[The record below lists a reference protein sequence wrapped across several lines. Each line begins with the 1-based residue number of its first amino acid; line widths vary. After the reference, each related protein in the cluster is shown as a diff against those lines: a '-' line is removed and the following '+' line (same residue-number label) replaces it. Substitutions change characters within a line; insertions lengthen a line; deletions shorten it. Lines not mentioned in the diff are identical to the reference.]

1 MKNFIKVV
9 GLVCITTVVVL
20 SSHTNTS
27 LPYKITGEFVYI
39 EAVVEEKPT
48 EVEAIALE
56 VLPRE
61 PVDLSD
67 AVLTIS
73 YEVTNKEGE
82 AETVT
87 LYEGP
92 YKEDFENVGEVTEPN
107 EVEIV
112 LQLSDASEPTT
123 INSVIGTGRNIRF
136 AYIDHPRKEDQFIL
150 VGTYSHVL
158 NAENRF
164 SVAGDLNFLDGDLTN
179 DTSAYVV
186 ATTFNTVGERQ
197 STWWG
202 PVLVEDKSFYIE
214 GDVSTPLLGHL
225 YVDGEDHYFRTA
237 VIIEPQGEI
246 VVSELGNGLDLLAT
260 KSGTGYHAK
269 IIDSWQQNKRYV
281 SLLETYQRE
290 YERYVRSMES
300 GDSVDVASDEESVDA
315 KQADDPDTESS
326 TTDKE
331 DGKLVEQLA
340 PAEGCEEA
348 AGELAHSNSNSSI
361 PTDAPAW
368 VYSQVEATNLKN
380 SILMDIAQ
388 SDHDP
393 LAQYFAIM
401 LRPYDQ
407 YVLDDVMQALA
418 VWQSLEEKFDEVFVA
433 NRITP
438 RVDFLETI
446 SIKVKND
453 AALVPGQRIPEF
465 TLANP
470 EGENVDIYTLL
481 GKKDLVLI
489 DFWAS
494 WCGPCIAEFPELK
507 KLHAA
512 YTDEDFEIV
521 GISIDSTEEEWRAG
535 LEEHQLPW
543 TNLGELQSWDGPVAT
558 SFGVSF
564 IPKTYLVD
572 SHGCIYRND
581 IITEELKSFLV
592 ERYGEDESLA
602 DPDVESED
610 VPDVSG

>member
-1 MKNFIKVV
+1 MKNFLKLL
-9 GLVCITTVVVL
+9 GLTCVTTLVVL
-20 SSHTNTS
+20 GSQANATVA
-27 LPYKITGEFVYI
+27 YKITGEFIFI
-39 EAVVEEKPT
+39 EPVVEEEPA
-48 EVEAIALE
+48 EAEADAPE
-56 VLPRE
+56 APPRE
-61 PVDLSD
+61 PVDLSN
-67 AVLTIS
+67 AVLTVS
-73 YEVTNKEGE
+73 YETTNLEGE
-82 AETVT
+82 SETVT
-87 LYEGP
+87 IYEGP
-92 YKEDFENVGEVTEPN
+92 YEEDFERVGEVTELTK
-107 EVEIV
+107 VKIV
-112 LQLSDASEPTT
+112 LQLSDDSEPMT
-123 INSVIGTGRNIRF
+123 INSVIGTGRDIRF
-136 AYIDHPRKEDQFIL
+136 AYVDHPLKEDQFIL

-164 SVAGDLNFLDGDLTN
+164 SIAGDLSFLDGDLTN

-186 ATTFNTVGERQ
+186 ATTFNADGERQ

-269 IIDSWQQNKRYV
+269 IIDSWQQNERYV

-290 YERYVRSMES
+290 YQRYVRSMES

-315 KQADDPDTESS
+315 KQADDPNTESS
-326 TTDKE
+326 TTHKE

-380 SILMDIAQ
+380 SILMDIAL

-401 LRPYDQ
+401 LRPYDR

-418 VWQSLEEKFDEVFVA
+418 VWQSLEEKFDEDFVA

-438 RVDFLETI
+438 QVESLESH

-465 TLANP
+465 TLANQA
-470 EGENVDIYTLL
+470 GENVDIYTLL
-481 GKKDLVLI
+481 GDKDLVLI

-521 GISIDSTEEEWRAG
+521 GISIDRTEEDWRGG

-543 TNLGELQSWDGPVAT
+543 INLGELKSWDGPVAT
-558 SFGVSF
+558 SFGINF

-572 SHGCIYRND
+572 SQGCIYRNN
-581 IITEELKSFLV
+581 IITEELKGFLV
-592 ERYGEDESLA
+592 DRYGEDESLK
-602 DPDVESED
+602 DSEIETEETQ
-610 VPDVSG
+610 DVSG

>member
-1 MKNFIKVV
+1 MQNFVKLV
-9 GLVCITTVVVL
+9 GLVCATVLMVL
-20 SSHTNTS
+20 SSQANTT
-27 LPYKITGEFVYI
+27 LPYKVTGEFVYI
-39 EAVVEEKPT
+39 EASVEEEPT
-48 EVEAIALE
+48 EVEAVVLE
-56 VLPRE
+56 ISPRE
-61 PVDLSD
+61 PVDLSN

-82 AETVT
+82 AEPVT
-87 LYEGP
+87 LHEGLW
-92 YKEDFENVGEVTEPN
+92 EENFEKVGEVAEPTK
-107 EVEIV
+107 VKIV
-112 LQLSDASEPTT
+112 LQLSDDGESMT
-123 INSVIGTGRNIRF
+123 INTVIGTGRDIHF
-136 AYIDHPRKEDQFIL
+136 AYIDHPHKADQFIL

-158 NAENRF
+158 DAANRF
-164 SVAGDLNFLDGDLTN
+164 SVAGDLSFLDGDLTN

-186 ATTFNTVGERQ
+186 ATTFNAVGERQ

-246 VVSELGNGLDLLAT
+246 VVSELGNGLDLIAT
-260 KSGTGYHAK
+260 RSGTGYHAK
-269 IIDSWQQNKRYV
+269 IIDSWQQSKRYV

-300 GDSVDVASDEESVDA
+300 GDSVDIASDEESVDTE
-315 KQADDPDTESS
+315 QADDPDTKSS

-331 DGKLVEQLA
+331 PGKLVEQLA

-348 AGELAHSNSNSSI
+348 ASELAHSNSNSSI
-361 PTDAPAW
+361 PTDTPAW

-380 SILMDIAQ
+380 SILMDIAL

-393 LAQYFAIM
+393 VAQYFAIM
-401 LRPYDQ
+401 LRPYDR

-418 VWQSLEEKFDEVFVA
+418 VWQSLEEKFDEDFVS

-438 RVDFLETI
+438 QVESLESH

-465 TLANP
+465 TLANQA
-470 EGENVDIYTLL
+470 GENVDIYTLL
-481 GKKDLVLI
+481 GDKDLVLI

-521 GISIDSTEEEWRAG
+521 GISIDSTDEDWRGG

-543 TNLGELQSWDGPVAT
+543 INLGELKSWDGPVAT
-558 SFGVSF
+558 SFGVNF

-572 SHGCIYRND
+572 SEGCIYRNNV
-581 IITEELKSFLV
+581 ITEELKSFLV
-592 ERYGEDESLA
+592 DRYSEDESLN
-602 DPDVESED
+602 DSEVETED
-610 VPDVSG
+610 SPDVSG